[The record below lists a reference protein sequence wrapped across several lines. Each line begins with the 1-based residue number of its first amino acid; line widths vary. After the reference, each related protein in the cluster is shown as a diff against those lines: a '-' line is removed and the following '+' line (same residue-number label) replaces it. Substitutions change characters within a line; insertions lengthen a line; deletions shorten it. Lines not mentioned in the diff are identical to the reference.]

1 MLAII
6 FGFFGPSF
14 ADFTFVLER
23 YQPARI
29 FFYTIHVSAS
39 VGASVP
45 TGRRGADYGESPQT
59 DNQRQTKS
67 QKNARSL
74 HVMNSFQFGHIQ

>member
-29 FFYTIHVSAS
+29 FFHTVHIGAS
-39 VGASVP
+39 VGTPVPASR
-45 TGRRGADYGESPQT
+45 GGADRGESSQT
-59 DNQRQTKS
+59 DNQRRTKS